1 MSKTVLILPGD
12 GVGKEV
18 TDAAVAVLR
27 SVSDLDIEFA
37 EIGDTAY
44 DITGYHLPPETMEA
58 AAEADSIIATSLK
71 RRATEKRYRNPLGIL
86 RKQLEMNTLMRSFKP
101 PGDDIGV
108 QGLDCLLFSCNPQST
123 GTSTE
128 IETLKGVTVES
139 FMDVIGCKK
148 VIHTAG
154 KISAEKHRRKIV
166 CLRDLEL
173 NRYTDSV
180 FTDLFYEELAASEF
194 DIYDMEVSEAMSDL
208 VMDPAAAD
216 VLLVPVPYSNA
227 VSGAL
232 MGLCGGAYLTS
243 TGYIGEKTGM
253 FMPMHGPV
261 EWLTGKDTVNPT
273 GCILA
278 AAMAL
283 DSLDMGEEGDKV
295 RNAVRSAYDKGMRTR
310 DVGGELSTSEF
321 VYRVSKL
328 IERTD

>member
-1 MSKTVLILPGD
+1 MSKTVLVLPGD

-27 SVSDLDIEFA
+27 SVSDVNIEFA
-37 EIGDTAY
+37 DIGDAAY
-44 DITGYHLPPETMEA
+44 DKTGYHLPPETMEA
-58 AAEADSIIATSLK
+58 AAEADAIIATPVR
-71 RRATEKRYRNPLGIL
+71 RRATERKYKDPLGIL
-86 RKQLEMNTLMRSFKP
+86 RKQLEMYTLMRSFKP

-123 GTSTE
+123 GVSNE
-128 IETLKGVTVES
+128 METLKGVTVES
-139 FMDVIGCKK
+139 FLDVIVCRK
-148 VIHTAG
+148 VILTAG
-154 KISAEKHRRKIV
+154 KISAEKHRKKIV

-173 NRYTDSV
+173 NRYMDSI

-194 DIYDMEVSEAMSDL
+194 DISDMEVAEAVSDL
-208 VMDPAAAD
+208 VIDPTSTD
-216 VLLVPVPYSNA
+216 VMLVPVSYSNA
-227 VSGAL
+227 VSGVL

-243 TGYIGEKTGM
+243 TGYIGDNTAM

-278 AAMAL
+278 AAMTL
-283 DSLDMGEEGDKV
+283 DGLDMSVEGDKI
-295 RNAVRSAYDKGMRTR
+295 RNAVRSAYGKGMKTR

-328 IERTD
+328 SERSD